1 LSHRA
6 LKPTCSH
13 THGAQHARLSGVR
26 CSITKFAP
34 RPQDPDS
41 SRVRGRH
48 TSPFPS
54 SGPMPTSAA
63 AGDGKSGN
71 PLARSGSCACL
82 SVRAGRLPLGVEDK
96 LWTLHR
102 RGSFPGVRL
111 MAQRGFQDDRTPC
124 FTTGNTVFAVRSNLC
139 RVSRTTKKL
148 SVVRQTKRTTK
159 NLCRAS
165 YLLTHN
171 KKSLLCLLISGAW
184 QRFFSFFTFA
194 IHSR

>member
-1 LSHRA
+1 
-6 LKPTCSH
+6 
-13 THGAQHARLSGVR
+13 
-26 CSITKFAP
+26 
-34 RPQDPDS
+34 
-41 SRVRGRH
+41 
-48 TSPFPS
+48 
-54 SGPMPTSAA
+54 MPTSAA

-111 MAQRGFQDDRTPC
+111 MAQRGTFQDDRTPC

-139 RVSRTTKKL
+139 RASRTTKKL

-184 QRFFSFFTFA
+184 QRFFFLLHFCNTQPLVFVVRFDFQRTAKIFFLPPLFQ
-194 IHSR
+194 

>member
-1 LSHRA
+1 
-6 LKPTCSH
+6 
-13 THGAQHARLSGVR
+13 
-26 CSITKFAP
+26 
-34 RPQDPDS
+34 
-41 SRVRGRH
+41 
-48 TSPFPS
+48 
-54 SGPMPTSAA
+54 MPTSAA

-111 MAQRGFQDDRTPC
+111 MAQRGTFQDDRTPC

-139 RVSRTTKKL
+139 RASRTTKKL
-148 SVVRQTKRTTK
+148 SVVHQTKRTAK

-165 YLLTHN
+165 YFLTHN
-171 KKSLLCLLISGAW
+171 KKIFVVPFNFGSMAKIFFILLFCNK
-184 QRFFSFFTFA
+184 
-194 IHSR
+194 